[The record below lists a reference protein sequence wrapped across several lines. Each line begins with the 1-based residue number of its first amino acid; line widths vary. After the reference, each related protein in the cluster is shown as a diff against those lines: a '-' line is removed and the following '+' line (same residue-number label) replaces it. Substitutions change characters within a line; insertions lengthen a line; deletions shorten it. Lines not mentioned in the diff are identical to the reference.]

1 MLFFLLF
8 LQHIGINF
16 LGLNWLLAKAPLLFN
31 ISHFSVQFQFLSTSR
46 VKLPAQV
53 WESVLLYY
61 RSTTGF
67 FLWASGHSH
76 AKAYYYLLFE
86 IVIFAFSILTYT
98 TIWNVFRN
106 STEKFQ
112 RLCGD
117 GGGKCEAKKKQLK
130 MYSIFLIITSFLV
143 CNIVPGIGIHY
154 SMVDEILCK
163 KTQVFKTT
171 LIRKTPYRSL
181 NLERF

>member
-1 MLFFLLF
+1 MLARLKGNATTPIFCDKDILLNKVYRF
-8 LQHIGINF
+8 IKYLSIGSNF
-16 LGLNWLLAKAPLLFN
+16 
-31 ISHFSVQFQFLSTSR
+31 
-46 VKLPAQV
+46 
-53 WESVLLYY
+53 

-98 TIWNVFRN
+98 TIWNVFRA

-143 CNIVPGIGIHY
+143 CNIVPGTDFLF
-154 SMVDEILCK
+154 SSDNQKC
-163 KTQVFKTT
+163 
-171 LIRKTPYRSL
+171 S
-181 NLERF
+181 